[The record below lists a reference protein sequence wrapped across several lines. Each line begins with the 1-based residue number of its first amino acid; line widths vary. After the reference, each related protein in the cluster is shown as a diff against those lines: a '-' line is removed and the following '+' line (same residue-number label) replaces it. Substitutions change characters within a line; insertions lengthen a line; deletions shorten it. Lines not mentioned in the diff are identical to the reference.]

1 MEEAPPIFKPTP
13 FVNSNDDKIKK
24 EIKYELSFE
33 NKKYILMLNLTE
45 SNLLILKL
53 KEMNNFSSKYYMS
66 KFHLDDLNKLNKY
79 FNFYESEIE
88 VFNGL
93 NDILKAN
100 NASIE
105 KIQNDLGIKF
115 IFPFPGNKTKEI
127 VIQIVEQNM
136 DQNETNNELIRR
148 IEELENELRKENE
161 ENKTYKDIVRENQ
174 NLISQLKEKINYLIN
189 EIDNLKKWKNEEE
202 EIKKKERKE
211 KERKE
216 EEEKKEKEKKN

>member
-1 MEEAPPIFKPTP
+1 MEEAPSIFKPTP

-33 NKKYILMLNLTE
+33 NTKYILMLIITE

-53 KEMNNFSSKYYMS
+53 KEMNNFLSTYYMS
-66 KFHLDDLNKLNKY
+66 KYHLDDLNKLNKY
-79 FNFYESEIE
+79 FKFYESEIE

-93 NDILKAN
+93 NDILKEN
-100 NASIE
+100 KASIE
-105 KIQNDLGIKF
+105 KFQNDLGIKF

-127 VIQIVEQNM
+127 VIQIKRKEM

-148 IEELENELRKENE
+148 IEELENEIRKENE
-161 ENKTYKDIVRENQ
+161 ENKIYKEIVRENK
-174 NLISQLKEKINYLIN
+174 NLISQLKEEINYLNN

-202 EIKKKERKE
+202 ERKKKERKE
-211 KERKE
+211 KERK
-216 EEEKKEKEKKN
+216 